1 MFYLTNACVLNHH
14 NEQLCKPLPD
24 WSIQIQIADSKLC
37 KPINDLDTKLVDK
50 PEVESDSAMTVLLNK
65 DDYLPT
71 FNDDCGVW
79 WVFSVDINMF

>member
-1 MFYLTNACVLNHH
+1 MFNLTNACVLNHH
-14 NEQLCKPLPD
+14 NEQLCKPLPE

-37 KPINDLDTKLVDK
+37 KPINDLDTKLD
-50 PEVESDSAMTVLLNK
+50 DSAMTVLLNK

-79 WVFSVDINMF
+79 WVFSVDINMY